1 GSLSSPQISGRYSL
15 GNTLSGPQIRAA
27 KKPSSVS
34 RFIARLSPKRLSTSA
49 SLSNSA
55 LVKGCGFRAR
65 GDSHYIEALPDMEV
79 ILQPSLNDLPTSNLG
94 ASHGGLFSEI
104 RCGSSTS
111 WDAHL
116 PLGFLS

>member
-1 GSLSSPQISGRYSL
+1 
-15 GNTLSGPQIRAA
+15 
-27 KKPSSVS
+27 
-34 RFIARLSPKRLSTSA
+34 
-49 SLSNSA
+49 
-55 LVKGCGFRAR
+55 
-65 GDSHYIEALPDMEV
+65 MEV

-104 RCGSSTS
+104 RCGSTTS